1 MVSVNKYLRKLHTP
15 VDGVSEMREGA
26 EEANNTE
33 VDRRGEQYTKG
44 INTSQKSANAVTIYP
59 SRMAVVRVAP
69 VG

>member
-1 MVSVNKYLRKLHTP
+1 
-15 VDGVSEMREGA
+15 MREGA

-33 VDRRGEQYTKG
+33 VDRRSEQYTKG